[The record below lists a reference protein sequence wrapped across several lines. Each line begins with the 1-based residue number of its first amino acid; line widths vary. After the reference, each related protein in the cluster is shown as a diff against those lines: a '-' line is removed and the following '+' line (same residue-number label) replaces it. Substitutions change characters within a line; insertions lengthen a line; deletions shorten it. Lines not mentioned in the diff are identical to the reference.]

1 MFDECIIRGRRFA
14 PARFCAPLVG
24 YTHSAF
30 RRLVGELGGC
40 GAVWTEMLAG
50 RQILNESFQTSPWL
64 RRRPEES
71 CVVYQLMLNA
81 EDPIERILDW
91 MGEGGVDALDLNLAC
106 NARSVRSCS
115 AGSALFDNLD
125 SLRAVLLKVR
135 RHWPHVLTA
144 KIRLGHERPD
154 WQPSFVERVR
164 VLEEAG
170 VDAVILH
177 PRFFEERF
185 KRRARH
191 ELFPWAASLTR
202 LPLIANGDLSGP
214 DMLEER
220 ANHFQS
226 VSAVML
232 GRMTVA
238 RPWVFSAWDRPMS
251 VDLAN
256 MWDRMCH
263 YVAEDFPPVMALRRL
278 QMFTKY
284 FATNFQFGHQ
294 FNLDLAGSGSLQE
307 MRRRAGAFFSR
318 VPVTVAQPTVAGLC

>member
-14 PARFCAPLVG
+14 PARFCAPLAG

-30 RRLVGELGGC
+30 RRLVAELGGC
-40 GAVWTEMLAG
+40 GAVWTEMLAA
-50 RQILNESFQTSPWL
+50 RQVLSESFSSSPWL
-64 RRRPEES
+64 RRRPQES
-71 CVVYQLMLNA
+71 CVVYQLMLSA
-81 EDPIERILDW
+81 DDPIERILYRL
-91 MGEGGVDALDLNLAC
+91 GEAGVDALDLNLAC
-106 NARSVRSCS
+106 NARSVRSCL
-115 AGSALFDNLD
+115 AGSALFENLD
-125 SLRAVLLKVR
+125 SLRTVLHQTR
-135 RHWPHVLTA
+135 RLWPHVLTA
-144 KIRLGHERPD
+144 KIRLGHQRPE
-154 WQPSFVERVR
+154 WQPRFVERMR

-214 DMLEER
+214 DMLQER
-220 ANHFQS
+220 ADHFQP

-238 RPWVFSAWDRPMS
+238 RPWIFSIWDRPMS
-251 VDLAN
+251 VDLASI
-256 MWDRMCH
+256 WDRMCH
-263 YVAEDFPPVMALRRL
+263 HMAEDFPPAMALRRL
-278 QMFTKY
+278 KMFTKY

-294 FNLDLAGSGSLQE
+294 FNVDLARSESLPE
-307 MRRRAGAFFSR
+307 MRQRAEAFFSG
-318 VPVTVAQPTVAGLC
+318 VPGTVAQPTVAGLC